1 MIRESALTPEEKL
14 VIIDFEYCSYNY
26 RGFDVANHFCE
37 SMYDYTVEKYPKFS
51 YIAADMPSVEEQV
64 SNYGLLQ
71 YIPKAIIW
79 LTSSFPLG
87 VVTFH
92 TLLSGNS
99 ATRIG
104 RRRFSSESSYEYNEY
119 GRRTQK

>member
-1 MIRESALTPEEKL
+1 
-14 VIIDFEYCSYNY
+14 
-26 RGFDVANHFCE
+26 
-37 SMYDYTVEKYPKFS
+37 MYDYTVEKYPKFS

-79 LTSSFPLG
+79 LTSNFPFG

-92 TLLSGNS
+92 TLLSGNG

-119 GRRTQK
+119 GRRTQKWGPSPTRGRLLYAGLTLFLGSLGRR